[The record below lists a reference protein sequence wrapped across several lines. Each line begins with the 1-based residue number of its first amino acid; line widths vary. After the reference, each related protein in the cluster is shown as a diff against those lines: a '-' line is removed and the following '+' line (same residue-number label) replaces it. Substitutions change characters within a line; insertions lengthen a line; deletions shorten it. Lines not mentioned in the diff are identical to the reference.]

1 MRAEPDTSTRRTILT
16 LLKTRG
22 ALLVSEMAKSLQI
35 TEMAVRRHLNTLERD
50 GLIRSTLVRQ
60 AVGRPSLIYE
70 LTELADNQFPKKYQ
84 SLMLDLLQELDE
96 RNTSADAATEVTTVN
111 MLFDGRKQK
120 MLESYQPRMEG
131 KKLGERVAELA
142 EIQNSNGYM
151 AQLEQDESGDYILHE
166 HNCPITEVAQI
177 YNHACQC
184 ELTLFQ
190 ELLGT
195 DVSRTDC
202 LAEGGQRCTY
212 RIAKK

>member
-1 MRAEPDTSTRRTILT
+1 MLRAEQDTSTRRVVLT

-70 LTELADNQFPKKYQ
+70 LTEQADNHFPKNYQ
-84 SLMLDLLQELDE
+84 NLMLDLLHELDE
-96 RNTSADAATEVTTVN
+96 IDAQAATGTRSTVDT
-111 MLFDGRKQK
+111 LFEGRKQK
-120 MLESYQPRMEG
+120 MLMKYAPRMKG
-131 KKLGERVAELA
+131 KNLAERVAELA

-151 AQLEQDESGDYILHE
+151 AKVEEDASGHYVMHE
-166 HNCPITEVAQI
+166 HNCPITEVA
-177 YNHACQC
+177 HAYQQACHC
-184 ELTLFQ
+184 ELALFQ

-195 DVSRTDC
+195 DVERTDC
-202 LAEGGQRCTY
+202 LAKGGQRCTY
-212 RIAKK
+212 RIKS

>member
-1 MRAEPDTSTRRTILT
+1 MLRAEQETSTRRVVLT

-70 LTELADNQFPKKYQ
+70 LTEQADNHFPKNYQ
-84 SLMLDLLQELDE
+84 HLMLDLLHELDE
-96 RNTSADAATEVTTVN
+96 RDSQLSPESPSTVN
-111 MLFDGRKQK
+111 ALFEARKQK
-120 MLESYQPRMEG
+120 MLVKYTPRMKG
-131 KKLGERVAELA
+131 KTLAERVAELA

-151 AQLEQDESGDYILHE
+151 VQVGEDESGDYVMHE
-166 HNCPITEVAQI
+166 HNCPITEVAQA
-177 YNHACQC
+177 YQQACHC
-184 ELTLFQ
+184 ELALFQ

-195 DVSRTDC
+195 DVERTDC
-202 LAEGGQRCTY
+202 LAKGGQRCTY
-212 RIAKK
+212 RIKSY